1 MIRRRQYG
9 RLLAAA
15 GALCALLAPG
25 AARADLVTV
34 IPTVTM
40 NGSLYHYD
48 YAITNN
54 APEDLAIVSIPVLPG
69 PDTIQNL
76 SVPDG
81 FVGSFDSGLGF
92 VDFLG
97 DVDMDGNQVV
107 FGQGTTLSGFMF
119 DSPFAPGPG
128 VFQALSVSGTS
139 FVGSTSA
146 PVPEPGSFAL
156 MGAAATSGL
165 FALRR
170 RRAARR

>member
-1 MIRRRQYG
+1 MTRRMQYG

-15 GALCALLAPG
+15 GALCAFLAPG

-34 IPTVTM
+34 IPTVTP

-76 SVPDG
+76 STPAG
-81 FVGSFDSGLGF
+81 FLGSFDSGLGF

-97 DVDMDGNQVV
+97 DLDV
-107 FGQGTTLSGFMF
+107 FAQGTTLSGFMF
-119 DSPFAPGPG
+119 DSPFAPGPS

-156 MGAAATSGL
+156 MGAAASTGL
-165 FALRR
+165 YALRR
-170 RRAARR
+170 HRAARRR